1 MYRVYQYHLDFI
13 KRITINISI
22 SIYFYFTPLFFL
34 VQKYIII
41 IGILTLF
48 LFFLTAYILTY
59 NIFIN
64 PDMRSNLRRAWAN
77 FSQEWID
84 ECPKN
89 IPQLKGCLFTL
100 CFYHALVQGRRRF
113 GQQGWSKK
121 YSFNVGDLT
130 VCAQVL
136 KTWIGRSTYVYQK
149 KCCSCC
155 TKVLKKK

>member
-1 MYRVYQYHLDFI
+1 MR
-13 KRITINISI
+13 
-22 SIYFYFTPLFFL
+22 
-34 VQKYIII
+34 
-41 IGILTLF
+41 
-48 LFFLTAYILTY
+48 LTY

-149 KCCSCC
+149 NVVVCCC
-155 TKVLKKK
+155 TKVPKKDTKSQSRYILKATRIDSESSPIPSLLSFSFHY